1 MKISVIT
8 VVFNNVSTIG
18 KALASVKNQT
28 HQDIEHI
35 VIDGGSTDGTLDV
48 IEQYSANITK
58 FVSEPD
64 HGIYDAMNKGLS
76 MATGDL
82 VCFLNSDDM
91 YVDSH
96 VLERASRIIEQDSLD
111 AIFADVTYFRA
122 DNPEKILRRYSSSR
136 FSPEKIAYGWMPAH
150 PTLLMRKAVFDRV
163 GGFKSSYRI
172 GGDFE
177 FIARAFGKGELK
189 YRYLPEVLVKMQMG
203 GASTSGIRSTI
214 KSNQEVMR
222 ACRENGI
229 QTNYFKILSK
239 YPYKIL
245 EFFK

>member
-150 PTLLMRKAVFDRV
+150 PTLLMRKAVFDRI

-203 GASTSGIRSTI
+203 GASTSVIRSTL
-214 KSNQEVMR
+214 KSIQELMR

-239 YPYKIL
+239 YPFKIL